1 MMKSLP
7 ILLCSSLLLLTACDI
22 DLGPSNV
29 KVSEQ
34 PAAGLS
40 DTSFDQ
46 GYLQQLVEET
56 RQAAEASLQQAYDR
70 NNIPP
75 RERISHA
82 MASGRYERHGE
93 HQLAV
98 IDLSY
103 SANPMRVM
111 RVVGITEDRLLTI
124 SCISPQGA
132 PVAFDAANG
141 ECAEA
146 IAAHFGRQ

>member
-1 MMKSLP
+1 MMKSLSV
-7 ILLCSSLLLLTACDI
+7 LCSSLLLLAACDI

-34 PAAGLS
+34 PAAGLT
-40 DTSFDQ
+40 DASFDQ

-70 NNIPP
+70 NNIPAQ
-75 RERISHA
+75 ERTSHA
-82 MASGRYERHGE
+82 KANGRYEWIGE
-93 HQLAV
+93 RQLAV

-111 RVVGITEDRLLTI
+111 RVVGLADDRLLTI

-132 PVAFDAANG
+132 PLAFDADSG

-146 IAAHFGRQ
+146 IAAHFGSE